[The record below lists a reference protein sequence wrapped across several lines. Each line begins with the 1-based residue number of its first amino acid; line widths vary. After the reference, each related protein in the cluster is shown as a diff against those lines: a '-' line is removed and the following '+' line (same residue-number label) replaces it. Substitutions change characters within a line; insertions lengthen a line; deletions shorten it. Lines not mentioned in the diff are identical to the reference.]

1 MVIAI
6 DGPAGVGKSTI
17 AKAIAEKMGIFYLNS
32 GNFYRAITLYL
43 LEKNIDI
50 KDTDKVVKAAGECD
64 ITVKDHHVY
73 LNGKDVE
80 DKLHSDAVDAIVAPV
95 SAIIPVRHIVN
106 KALQALA
113 SHLDLISEGRDV
125 TTVVFPDA
133 DYKFYFDADA
143 RTRAERRFKQ
153 RTSNMTLE
161 DIEKSIIERDRIDRN
176 KAFGA
181 LKIAKDSIYIDTT
194 GLTIDQVYAKV
205 TDSIKNKNI

>member
-6 DGPAGVGKSTI
+6 DGPAGVGKSSI
-17 AKAIAEKMGIFYLNS
+17 AKKIAENMGIFYLNS

-43 LEKNIDI
+43 LEKNVDI
-50 KDTDKVVKAAGECD
+50 KDEKAVIEAASKCD

-73 LNGKDVE
+73 LNGADVE

-95 SAIIPVRHIVN
+95 SAIVEVRHIVN
-106 KALQALA
+106 RQLRALA

-133 DYKFYFDADA
+133 EYKFYFDADA
-143 RTRAERRFKQ
+143 RTRAQRRYKQ
-153 RTSNMTLE
+153 GTSNMSLE
-161 DIEKSIIERDRIDRN
+161 EIEKSIIERDKIDRN

-181 LKIAKDSIYIDTT
+181 LKIAKDSIYIDTS

-205 TDSIKNKNI
+205 SDSIK

>member
-6 DGPAGVGKSTI
+6 DGPAGVGKSSI
-17 AKAIAEKMGIFYLNS
+17 AKRIAERMGIFYLNS
-32 GNFYRAITLYL
+32 GNFYRAITLAL
-43 LEKNIDI
+43 LEKHIDI
-50 KDTDKVVKAAGECD
+50 KDTQAVIQAAGECH
-64 ITVKDHHVY
+64 ITVKDHHVF
-73 LNGKDVE
+73 LNGTDVE

-95 SAIIPVRHIVN
+95 SAIIEVRHIVN
-106 KALQALA
+106 KALRELA
-113 SHLDLISEGRDV
+113 NHLDLISEGRDV

-143 RTRAERRFKQ
+143 RTRAQRRFKQ
-153 RTSNMTLE
+153 GTSSMTLE
-161 DIEKSIIERDRIDRN
+161 EIEKSIIERDKIDRN

-205 TDSIKNKNI
+205 TDSINNNIR

>member
-6 DGPAGVGKSTI
+6 DGPAGVGKSSI
-17 AKAIAEKMGIFYLNS
+17 ARIIAEKMGIFYLNS

-43 LEKNIDI
+43 LEKNVDI
-50 KDTDKVVKAAGECD
+50 KDEKAVTDAASQCH

-73 LNGKDVE
+73 LNGADVE

-95 SAIIPVRHIVN
+95 SAIVEVRHIVN
-106 KALQALA
+106 RQLRELA
-113 SHLDLISEGRDV
+113 KSLDLISEGRDV

-133 DYKFYFDADA
+133 DYKFYFDADP
-143 RTRAERRFKQ
+143 RTRAERRYKQ
-153 RTSNMTLE
+153 GTSNMSLE
-161 DIEKSIIERDRIDRN
+161 EIEKSIIERDRIDRN

-205 TDSIKNKNI
+205 TDSIK

>member
-6 DGPAGVGKSTI
+6 DGPAGVGKSSI
-17 AKAIAEKMGIFYLNS
+17 AKKIAERMGIFYLNS

-43 LEKNIDI
+43 LGKNIDI
-50 KDTDKVVKAAGECD
+50 KNEKAVIDAASQCD
-64 ITVKDHHVY
+64 ITVKNHHVY
-73 LNGKDVE
+73 LNGADVE

-95 SAIIPVRHIVN
+95 SAIVEVRHIVN
-106 KALQALA
+106 RQLRELA
-113 SHLDLISEGRDV
+113 KSLDLISEGRDV

-143 RTRAERRFKQ
+143 RTRSERRFKQ
-153 RTSNMTLE
+153 GTSNMSLE
-161 DIEKSIIERDRIDRN
+161 EIEKSIIERDKIDRN

-205 TDSIKNKNI
+205 TDSIK

>member
-1 MVIAI
+1 MQQEAFARLKFKT
-6 DGPAGVGKSTI
+6 DKTQREAQK
-17 AKAIAEKMGIFYLNS
+17 
-32 GNFYRAITLYL
+32 LY
-43 LEKNIDI
+43 IDI
-50 KDTDKVVKAAGECD
+50 KDTAKVIEAAGECD
-64 ITVKDHHVY
+64 ITVKNHHVF
-73 LNGKDVE
+73 LNGTDVE

-95 SAIIPVRHIVN
+95 SAIIEVRHIVN
-106 KALQALA
+106 KMLRALA

-153 RTSNMTLE
+153 GTSNMTLE
-161 DIEKSIIERDRIDRN
+161 EIEKSIIERDKIDRG

-205 TDSIKNKNI
+205 TDSIK

>member
-43 LEKNIDI
+43 LKKNIDI

-153 RTSNMTLE
+153 GTSNMALE
-161 DIEKSIIERDRIDRN
+161 EIEKAIIERDKIDRN

-205 TDSIKNKNI
+205 SDSIK

>member
-6 DGPAGVGKSTI
+6 DGPAGVGKSSI
-17 AKAIAEKMGIFYLNS
+17 AKKIAEKMGIFYLNS

-43 LEKNIDI
+43 LEKNVDV
-50 KDTDKVVKAAGECD
+50 KDTAKVVEAAGQCD
-64 ITVKDHHVY
+64 ITVKNHHVY
-73 LNGKDVE
+73 LNGADVE

-95 SAIIPVRHIVN
+95 SAIIEVRHIVN
-106 KALQALA
+106 KMLRALA
-113 SHLDLISEGRDV
+113 CHLDLISEGRDV

-153 RTSNMTLE
+153 GTSNMSLE
-161 DIEKSIIERDRIDRN
+161 EIEKSIIERDKIDRN

-205 TDSIKNKNI
+205 TDSIK

>member
-6 DGPAGVGKSTI
+6 DGPAGVGKSSI
-17 AKAIAEKMGIFYLNS
+17 AKKIAENMGIFYLNS

-43 LEKNIDI
+43 LKQNVDI
-50 KDTDKVVKAAGECD
+50 KDEKAVIEAASKCD

-73 LNGKDVE
+73 LNGADVE

-95 SAIIPVRHIVN
+95 SAIVEVRHIVN
-106 KALQALA
+106 RQLRALA

-133 DYKFYFDADA
+133 EYKFYFDADA
-143 RTRAERRFKQ
+143 RTRAQRRYKQ
-153 RTSNMTLE
+153 GTSNMSLE
-161 DIEKSIIERDRIDRN
+161 EIEKSIIERDKIDRN

-205 TDSIKNKNI
+205 SDSIK

>member
-6 DGPAGVGKSTI
+6 DGPAGVGKSSI
-17 AKAIAEKMGIFYLNS
+17 AKKIAENMGIFYLNS

-43 LEKNIDI
+43 LEKNVDI
-50 KDTDKVVKAAGECD
+50 KDEKAVIEAASKCD

-73 LNGKDVE
+73 LNGADVE

-95 SAIIPVRHIVN
+95 SAIMEVRHIVN
-106 KALQALA
+106 RQLRALA

-133 DYKFYFDADA
+133 EYKFYFDADA
-143 RTRAERRFKQ
+143 RTRAEHRFKQ
-153 RTSNMTLE
+153 GTSNMSLE
-161 DIEKSIIERDRIDRN
+161 EIEKSIIERDKIDRN

-205 TDSIKNKNI
+205 SDSIK

>member
-153 RTSNMTLE
+153 GTSNMALE
-161 DIEKSIIERDRIDRN
+161 EIEKAIIERDKIDRN

-205 TDSIKNKNI
+205 SDSIK

>member
-6 DGPAGVGKSTI
+6 DGPTGVGKSSI
-17 AKAIAEKMGIFYLNS
+17 AKKIAENMGIFYLNS

-43 LEKNIDI
+43 LKQNVDI
-50 KDTDKVVKAAGECD
+50 KDEKAVIEAASKCD

-73 LNGKDVE
+73 LNGADVE

-95 SAIIPVRHIVN
+95 SAIVEVRHIVN
-106 KALQALA
+106 RQLRALA

-133 DYKFYFDADA
+133 EYKFYFDADA
-143 RTRAERRFKQ
+143 RTRAQRRYKQ
-153 RTSNMTLE
+153 GTSNMSLE
-161 DIEKSIIERDRIDRN
+161 EIEKSIIERDKIDRN

-205 TDSIKNKNI
+205 SDSIK

>member
-50 KDTDKVVKAAGECD
+50 KDEKAVVAAAEQCD

-73 LNGKDVE
+73 LNGIDVE
-80 DKLHSDAVDAIVAPV
+80 NQLHSDAVDAIVAPV

-106 KALQALA
+106 NQLRKLA
-113 SHLDLISEGRDV
+113 KSLDLISEGRDV

-143 RTRAERRFKQ
+143 RTRAERRYKQ
-153 RTSNMTLE
+153 GTSNMSLE
-161 DIEKSIIERDRIDRN
+161 EIEKSIIERDKIDRG

-205 TDSIKNKNI
+205 TDSIK

>member
-43 LEKNIDI
+43 LEKKIDV
-50 KDTDKVVKAAGECD
+50 KDTAKVVEAAGECD
-64 ITVKDHHVY
+64 ITVKNHHVY
-73 LNGKDVE
+73 LNGADVE

-95 SAIIPVRHIVN
+95 SAIIEVRHIVN
-106 KALQALA
+106 KMLRALA

-143 RTRAERRFKQ
+143 RTRAERRFNQ
-153 RTSNMTLE
+153 GTSNMSLE
-161 DIEKSIIERDRIDRN
+161 EIEKSIIERDKIDRN

-205 TDSIKNKNI
+205 TDSIK

>member
-6 DGPAGVGKSTI
+6 DGPAGVGKSSI
-17 AKAIAEKMGIFYLNS
+17 AKKLAENMGIFYLNS

-43 LEKNIDI
+43 LEQNVDI
-50 KDTDKVVKAAGECD
+50 KDEKAVIEAASKCD

-73 LNGKDVE
+73 LNGADVE

-95 SAIIPVRHIVN
+95 SAIVEVRHIVN
-106 KALQALA
+106 RQLRALA

-133 DYKFYFDADA
+133 EYKFYFDADA
-143 RTRAERRFKQ
+143 RTRAQRRYKQ
-153 RTSNMTLE
+153 GTSNMSLE
-161 DIEKSIIERDRIDRN
+161 EIEKSIIERDKIDRN

-205 TDSIKNKNI
+205 SDSIK

>member
-6 DGPAGVGKSTI
+6 DGPAGVGKSSI
-17 AKAIAEKMGIFYLNS
+17 AKKIAERMGIFYLNS

-43 LEKNIDI
+43 LEKNIDV
-50 KDTDKVVKAAGECD
+50 KDTEKVIKAAGECD
-64 ITVKDHHVY
+64 ITVKDHHVW
-73 LNGKDVE
+73 LNGTDVE

-95 SAIIPVRHIVN
+95 SAIVEVRHIVN
-106 KALQALA
+106 RALRALA

-133 DYKFYFDADA
+133 DYKFFFDADA

-153 RTSNMTLE
+153 GTSNMTLE
-161 DIEKSIIERDRIDRN
+161 EIEKAIIERDRIDRN

-205 TDSIKNKNI
+205 TDSIK

>member
-6 DGPAGVGKSTI
+6 DGPAGVGKSSI
-17 AKAIAEKMGIFYLNS
+17 AKKIAENMGIFYLNS

-43 LEKNIDI
+43 LEQNVDI
-50 KDTDKVVKAAGECD
+50 KDEKAVIEAASKCD

-73 LNGKDVE
+73 LNGADVE

-95 SAIIPVRHIVN
+95 SAIVEVRHIVN
-106 KALQALA
+106 RQLRALA

-133 DYKFYFDADA
+133 EYKFYFDADA
-143 RTRAERRFKQ
+143 RTRAQRRYKQ
-153 RTSNMTLE
+153 GTSNMSLE
-161 DIEKSIIERDRIDRN
+161 EIEKSIIERDKIDRN

-205 TDSIKNKNI
+205 SDSIK

>member
-6 DGPAGVGKSTI
+6 DGPAGVGKSSI
-17 AKAIAEKMGIFYLNS
+17 AKKIAENMGIFYLNS

-43 LEKNIDI
+43 LEQNVDI
-50 KDTDKVVKAAGECD
+50 KDEKAVIEAASKCD

-73 LNGKDVE
+73 LNGADVE
-80 DKLHSDAVDAIVAPV
+80 EKLHSDAVDAIVAPV
-95 SAIIPVRHIVN
+95 SAIVEVRHIVN
-106 KALQALA
+106 RQLRALA
-113 SHLDLISEGRDV
+113 NHLDLISEGRDV

-133 DYKFYFDADA
+133 EYKFYFDADA
-143 RTRAERRFKQ
+143 RTRAQRRYKQ
-153 RTSNMTLE
+153 GTSNMSLE
-161 DIEKSIIERDRIDRN
+161 EIEKSIIERDKIDRN

-205 TDSIKNKNI
+205 SDSIK

>member
-6 DGPAGVGKSTI
+6 DGPAGVGKSSI
-17 AKAIAEKMGIFYLNS
+17 AKKIAERMGIFYLNS

-43 LEKNIDI
+43 LGKNIDI
-50 KDTDKVVKAAGECD
+50 KDEKAVIDAASQCD
-64 ITVKDHHVY
+64 ITVKNHHVH
-73 LNGKDVE
+73 LNGADVE

-95 SAIIPVRHIVN
+95 SAIVEVRHIVN
-106 KALQALA
+106 RQLRELA
-113 SHLDLISEGRDV
+113 KSLDLISEGRDV

-133 DYKFYFDADA
+133 DYKFYFDADV

-153 RTSNMTLE
+153 GTSNMSLE
-161 DIEKSIIERDRIDRN
+161 EIEKSIIERDKIDRN

-205 TDSIKNKNI
+205 TDSIK